1 MRIAS
6 GRSPTLAETYEASQY
21 RPSGF
26 DYMRIVLSV
35 AVIFAHSIDV
45 SYGEAVAIRVWDT
58 PIVGVMKLVLPM
70 FFVLSGFLIA
80 GSMERCRSLV
90 SFLGLRA
97 LRIYPAL
104 VVEVVLS
111 AFLVGPL
118 VTHVPLG
125 AYFTDPKFFH
135 YLLNITGYISYE
147 LPGVFA
153 GNPTPDTVNMQLW
166 TVPWELIGYASMA
179 ILILA
184 GMKKHRVV
192 ALTGLVAWLIADAIQ
207 LKLAGE
213 LRATF
218 GIYHDVHSGGKL
230 MILFLLGVAAF
241 LYRERIPYS
250 ATLFWPSL
258 IFSLVAPYC
267 VPAADYLTLLPLTYV
282 TLYLGLANPKRLGF
296 IGLADYSYGIYL
308 YGWVFQQ
315 FVADWLPWSRHWYL
329 NIALSLPLACLAGV
343 VSWYGVEKPM
353 QRFKK
358 PLRIMEDRWL
368 TLKSNF
374 MASGQDARS

>member
-1 MRIAS
+1 MRIDYGKS
-6 GRSPTLAETYEASQY
+6 ITLAETYENSQY

-35 AVIFAHSIDV
+35 AVVVAHSIDV

-104 VVEVVLS
+104 VVEVILS
-111 AFLVGPL
+111 AFLIGPL

-125 AYFTDPKFFH
+125 TYFSDPKFFQ

-179 ILILA
+179 VLILV
-184 GMKKHRVV
+184 GMKKHRIV
-192 ALTGLVAWLIADAIQ
+192 ALFGLVAWLIADAVQ
-207 LKLAGE
+207 LKLDGE
-213 LRATF
+213 LRATL

-230 MILFLLGVAAF
+230 MVLFLLGVTAF

-258 IFSLVAPYC
+258 IFSLIAPFC
-267 VPAADYLTLLPLTYV
+267 LPAADYLTLLPLTYV
-282 TLYLGLANPKRLGF
+282 TLYLGLANPKRFAF
-296 IGLADYSYGIYL
+296 IGLADYSYGTYL

-315 FVADWLPWSRHWYL
+315 FVADLLPWSRHWYL

-343 VSWYGVEKPM
+343 ISWYGVEKPM

-358 PLRIMEDRWL
+358 PLKVLEDRWL
-368 TLKSNF
+368 ALRAALVRSR
-374 MASGQDARS
+374 QDVQP